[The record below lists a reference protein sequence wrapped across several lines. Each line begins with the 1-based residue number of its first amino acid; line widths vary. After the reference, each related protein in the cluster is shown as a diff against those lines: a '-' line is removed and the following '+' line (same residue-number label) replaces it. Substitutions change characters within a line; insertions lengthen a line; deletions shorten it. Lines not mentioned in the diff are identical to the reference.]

1 MSSSSDSSE
10 CRQKIRPD
18 AASFPWRTATRPD
31 SSKPPGRGRPAS
43 SKDAQA
49 PRTAAAAKPSAR
61 RTTKKSALQPLD
73 GIDERLVV
81 RAFPGGIAQD
91 ALRLGALA
99 HRPKHFAQVRDRKS
113 TRLNSSH

>member
-43 SKDAQA
+43 GKDAQA

-61 RTTKKSALQPLD
+61 RTTNKSALQPLD
-73 GIDERLVV
+73 GIGERFV
-81 RAFPGGIAQD
+81 
-91 ALRLGALA
+91 
-99 HRPKHFAQVRDRKS
+99 VRDRKS
-113 TRLNSSH
+113 TRLNSSHQIISYAVFCLKKKKKLNRSL